1 MPQFNSANIGTWF
14 YFDPANEKLGGVCL
28 RELTTEEHHR
38 IERLTVKKRKKV
50 KRGIPYDDIETN
62 EKLASRLRW
71 DFCITDWKEVNLDNQ
86 LLECITENKV
96 KMMNVTDFVKH
107 VVDSLEKLV
116 EMNETI
122 EEARVKN
129 LPSSSNGSV
138 EEPSSEP
145 AISA

>member
-1 MPQFNSANIGTWF
+1 MPQFNSANTGTWF
-14 YFDPANEKLGGVCL
+14 YFDSTNEKLGGVCL
-28 RELTTEEHHR
+28 RELTTDEYNQ
-38 IERLTVKKRKKV
+38 IERLTVKKTKKI
-50 KRGIPYDDIETN
+50 KRGVPYDDIQTN
-62 EKLASRLRW
+62 EKLASKLRW

-86 LLECITENKV
+86 LLECTIDNKV
-96 KMMNVTDFVKH
+96 KMMKVTDFVKH

-122 EEARVKN
+122 EEARAKN

-138 EEPSSEP
+138 EELSSEP